1 MVNRI
6 QISSFQNWLSFDK
19 NVWEG
24 AFWNSKNVNYRTATQ
39 SVELSKAIVDAFS
52 LPVGAGKPVAL
63 AYWKNAWTVT
73 TDLVAFT
80 SDWKIISS
88 TWEESVVTN
97 SSIVNIIEANGIKY
111 LIGQK
116 HLYSFTSVSVTTL
129 LETFTDTVTTRPAVV
144 FGGDIIIWDGNQVL
158 RYNADWTLYEFVSW
172 ASTTVIGNLEGTVEA
187 LTVIGSSVYV
197 WCNNWT
203 NTNLYL
209 WDWVSWDWSEKIV
222 YQDTPVR
229 NVALLANQHYWWS
242 NKSDSSIR
250 QVHLGQ
256 WYGVQTYAKSA
267 YPDYPI
273 TSEYDNDNNR
283 LALSDDATAH
293 TNAIET
299 IADLVYLPWIGSIYS
314 FGKYY
319 PFQNPSIC
327 REFTFTG
334 TYVYCMASG
343 GTTASGYDVGGVL
356 AFGCYDEQLEPL
368 AADWLIYRI
377 RLINL
382 WADWLPW
389 LWVTYASEWEIE
401 TLEFKSPSFA
411 ISENNIKTI
420 VPFYLPHSSTT
431 IEVYAKLNQWSY
443 TLIKT
448 IASTEYGTGFN
459 TAEIKHSG
467 KWATIQFKFK
477 LKTSNSTYTPKLYL
491 GITNESETAWSKS

>member
-24 AFWNSKNVNYRTATQ
+24 AFWNSKNINYRTATQ
-39 SVELSKAIVDAFS
+39 SVELSKWIVDAFS
-52 LPVGAGKPVAL
+52 LPWWAGKPVAL
-63 AYWKNAWTVT
+63 AYWKNAGTPT

-80 SDWKIISS
+80 TDGKIITSVG
-88 TWEESVVTN
+88 EEGTVAN
-97 SSIVNIIEANGIKY
+97 GSIVNIIEANGVKY
-111 LIGQK
+111 MIGQQ
-116 HLYSFTSVSVTTL
+116 HLYSFTSVWVNTL
-129 LETFTDTVTTRPAVV
+129 LKTFTDAVTTRPAVV
-144 FGGDIIIWDGNQVL
+144 FWGDIIIWDGNQVL
-158 RYNADWTLYEFVSW
+158 RYNADWTLYEFTSW
-172 ASTTVIGNLEGTVEA
+172 ASTTVIGNLEGTVES

-197 WCNNWT
+197 WCNNIT

-209 WDWVSWDWSEKIV
+209 WDWVSGDWSEKIV

-256 WYGVQTYAKSA
+256 WYWVQTYAKST

-273 TSEYDNDNNR
+273 TSEYDSDNNR
-283 LALSDDATAH
+283 LALADDSTAH

-327 REFTFTG
+327 REYTFTG
-334 TYVYCMASG
+334 TYVYCMTSG

-356 AFGCYDEQLEPL
+356 AFGCLDGSTYK
-368 AADWLIYRI
+368 IKI
-377 RLINL
+377 INL

-477 LKTSNSTYTPKLYL
+477 LKTSNTNYTPKLYL
-491 GITNESETAWSKS
+491 GITNESETAWSKL